1 MSNVESIIKE
11 LATELE
17 VFNSKNAILEDLCS
31 QIQASDVF
39 TEEEKGETLRL
50 FEEFQKKRN
59 LKIEE
64 FKIKFDIYQNKVIK
78 LQEKIDI
85 REKVMDNVRTHKL
98 MEFANVFSDGHE
110 ALKTELEKSKQEIE
124 NAQ

>member
-1 MSNVESIIKE
+1 MSNVEFIIKE

-59 LKIEE
+59 SKIEE

-98 MEFANVFSDGHE
+98 TEFANVFSDGHE
-110 ALKTELEKSKQEIE
+110 ALKIELEKSKQEIE